1 MKKAMDQQGKG
12 TRPVAAGTGGASTF
26 SEAEYSANARKV
38 VAHAAATGSAVVS
51 TADGAPRVVISIP
64 TVDLPTLGD

>member
-1 MKKAMDQQGKG
+1 MDPQSKRS
-12 TRPVAAGTGGASTF
+12 TTATTENANTF

-38 VAHAAATGSAVVS
+38 VAHAAAMGTAVVS

-64 TVDLPTLGD
+64 TSDLPTLGD